1 MYMLYK
7 YKCPFHI
14 QSTAHC
20 LLLSFGYLINN
31 FDLFAKYDSN
41 FPICP
46 TGLSTVEELNSMAN
60 DYVNRN
66 LPNYS
71 NVTWSSIIST
81 YKGISCQ
88 IRDTYGQL
96 RYTAK
101 LISKVHDNDPSLH
114 PEDIW
119 VASSEERINR
129 YAEIM
134 GYNEKVDQRKE
145 LEYKQR
151 EVFWKWIAGV
161 IDSVDDNS
169 EVNTSAVCYAD
180 FESLVCE

>member
-1 MYMLYK
+1 MLYK

-20 LLLSFGYLINN
+20 LLLSFGYLINH

-60 DYVNRN
+60 DYVNRS
-66 LPNYS
+66 LPSYS
-71 NVTWSSIIST
+71 NVTWNSILST
-81 YKGISCQ
+81 YKGISFQ
-88 IRDTYGQL
+88 IRDTYAQL

-119 VASSEERINR
+119 VASNEERINR

-134 GYNEKVDQRKE
+134 SYNEKVDQRKE
-145 LEYKQR
+145 QEYKQR

-161 IDSVDDNS
+161 IDSVEDTS
-169 EVNTSAVCYAD
+169 EINTSTVCYAD